1 MAVHIRKDGFWSNI
15 TYNIPP
21 LSVAGTWND
30 VTNYRFNTETSG
42 TYGTIIE
49 QAKRRYT
56 NNTGKLMLVR
66 AVPGM
71 NNITSRGYAAKSI
84 SGSYGVG
91 YVDGKE
97 VSRYRDNG
105 TQAASEIRFE
115 LQFLVPN
122 YSEYYVRCF
131 NKNNTEWNGLANG
144 TPIIE
149 TISWSEFTFQ

>member
-1 MAVHIRKDGFWSNI
+1 MAVHLRKDGFWNNI
-15 TYNIPP
+15 TYNVPP
-21 LSVAGTWND
+21 FSVAGNWVN
-30 VTNYRFNTETSG
+30 VTSSRFYLNYSLNA
-42 TYGTIIE
+42 IE
-49 QAKRRYT
+49 QAKRVYT

-122 YSEYYVRCF
+122 YSEYYVRCYVCTHYHLICDITTQHHTWF
-131 NKNNTEWNGLANG
+131 
-144 TPIIE
+144 
-149 TISWSEFTFQ
+149 